1 MDLLAIAKAERAKLD
16 EVIALLEADAQTAT
30 PSVPRAKGKNS
41 PSSKAYWTPQRR
53 AEMSRRIKALNAA
66 KKKKPQAG
74 KKA

>member
-1 MDLLAIAKAERAKLD
+1 MSLLEQAKAERDRLNK
-16 EVIALLEADAQTAT
+16 VIALLEADTQTAT
-30 PSVPRAKGKNS
+30 PSAPRAKGKNS
-41 PSSKAYWTPQRR
+41 PASKDYWTPQRR